1 MAETDNEKPQTASV
15 EEIQKGWH
23 ELALR
28 VTQLEA
34 ERAALE
40 QDNKALRFIL
50 ERTIEHRQ
58 KSHSELILLLTGLVG
73 KLPINDVGVV
83 VSRLVEH
90 NARVAEICAALT
102 KGKVEASLP
111 QPTILKALDDT
122 KRELQHAIKPAVDD
136 LIRLDAPFEHEM
148 LQSLVTDPKLFF
160 SQAMTRANRGFVK
173 GQVPRERIVREF
185 GDAALVF
192 FNDMTTDPKLNPR
205 PKPDEIALSFK
216 SDFEAL
222 LQANPDAA
230 GGKEKQLGGLNHRI
244 QHSLAATDQAR
255 AQKRAFQKMS
265 FVLELLHYYENQN
278 TEAPDVIFAQRLPVL
293 VEQLVSAATHENLDE
308 KSLEEAEKLLA
319 FILNADHRM
328 MVVNNMGKGGG
339 VPKTAKHVLKLRT
352 AKASEQTEFIA
363 EFVRHLIPPPPAPPT
378 PPQTMAAIVK
388 LLSPETQKAV
398 VRGVVSYDRLRR
410 DEAEAMGKALAKL
423 LGVTGLEEELK
434 AQATVPPEVER
445 KNAWDKIRERL
456 KQRPDATQVAAIFRD
471 RLHAHYD
478 GDEIKESWL
487 VLIDS
492 DPMTLIRT
500 VCQLPYLPDGR
511 TDSIARP
518 VLEAYISRLLHE
530 KYAATYTKVMN
541 SLKNTYRAKA
551 DSPTLLNFLALVK
564 WVSPEAAMKLESDIG
579 LHAPAP
585 QA

>member
-1 MAETDNEKPQTASV
+1 
-15 EEIQKGWH
+15 
-23 ELALR
+23 
-28 VTQLEA
+28 
-34 ERAALE
+34 
-40 QDNKALRFIL
+40 
-50 ERTIEHRQ
+50 
-58 KSHSELILLLTGLVG
+58 
-73 KLPINDVGVV
+73 LPINDVGVV

-90 NARVAEICAALT
+90 NARVGEMCAALT
-102 KGKVEASLP
+102 KGNVEANLP
-111 QPTILKALDDT
+111 QPTILKALDDA
-122 KRELQHAIKPAVDD
+122 KRDLQNAIKPAVED
-136 LIRLDAPFEHEM
+136 LIRLDAPFEHGM
-148 LQSLVTDPKLFF
+148 LEAIVTDPKLFF
-160 SQAMTRANRGFVK
+160 SPAMLRANRGFVK

-185 GDAALVF
+185 GEPALIF

-205 PKPDEIALSFK
+205 PKPEEIVLSFK

-222 LQANPDAA
+222 LQQNPAAA
-230 GGKEKQLGGLNHRI
+230 GGKEKQLGALNQRI
-244 QHSLAATDQAR
+244 QHSVSTSEQAR
-255 AQKRAFQKMS
+255 AQKKAFLKLS
-265 FVLELLHYYENQN
+265 FVLELLYYYENQN

-293 VEQLVSAATHENLDE
+293 VEQLVAATTHENLDE
-308 KSLEEAEKLLA
+308 KSLEEAEKLLGH
-319 FILNADHRM
+319 ILNADHRM

-339 VPKTAKHVLKLRT
+339 VPKTVKHVLKLRS
-352 AKASEQTEFIA
+352 AKASEQTEFIT
-363 EFVRHLIPPPPAPPT
+363 EFVRHLIPPPPAQPT

-398 VRGVVSYDRLRR
+398 VRAVISYDRLRR
-410 DEAEAMGKALAKL
+410 DEAEAMGKALGKL
-423 LGVTGLEEELK
+423 LGMTGLEEELK

-471 RLHAHYD
+471 RLHTHYD

-518 VLEAYISRLLHE
+518 VLESYVSRLVHE
-530 KYAATYTKVMN
+530 KYASTYTKVMN

-564 WVSPEAAMKLESDIG
+564 WVDPEAANKLSVDIG
-579 LHAPAP
+579 MHAPAP